1 MCSWHCCVY
10 QRRAVT
16 QVRRVWCRRTEHR
29 AGGKISTPEE
39 QEEHHMC
46 PTKWPTSGYSWMF
59 LTKCVRSRLQEVGM
73 RSKSPLMLRNPHAAC
88 LGPTNWLLGP
98 AITAQRCA
106 ETTELAGPSLVPCS
120 PHWYEQVCQTYQN
133 RWQMLYF
140 IFKYHQQ
147 QRACQFCCSE
157 TNVNQAAQWLRMVSA
172 SWLEKLTSIKFNLP
186 HRTEHWSYMLFAS
199 MGQW

>member
-88 LGPTNWLLGP
+88 LGPTKGCWDLQSQPNAVQKQQNWQGHHWCPVLLTDMSRCVRRIRIVGKCYTSFLSTTTSSGPASSAVLRQTSIRLHNGSGWFLLPNWKNWLP
-98 AITAQRCA
+98 
-106 ETTELAGPSLVPCS
+106 
-120 PHWYEQVCQTYQN
+120 
-133 RWQMLYF
+133 
-140 IFKYHQQ
+140 
-147 QRACQFCCSE
+147 
-157 TNVNQAAQWLRMVSA
+157 
-172 SWLEKLTSIKFNLP
+172 
-186 HRTEHWSYMLFAS
+186 
-199 MGQW
+199 